1 MTSIGKVQT
10 LRVAELS
17 NYGVYLDGDELGNI
31 LLPNRYVP
39 ENTKVKDE
47 IEVFIYR
54 DSEDR
59 LVATTETPKVEVDGF
74 ALLKVVSISTVG
86 AFMDWGL
93 QKDLLVPYREQQ
105 QDMEVGKSYFVK
117 VYLDDASKR
126 IVGSSKIHKFLNVTP
141 IDYTEG
147 QEVEALITHWNEIGY
162 QAIIN
167 GQHRGMLYKNEL
179 YKMLRSGRTYTAY
192 VKKIREDEKI
202 DLSLDPIG
210 YIKIDSMSQE
220 VLDILKEH
228 NGFLAVNDKSS
239 PEQIKLIFGISKK
252 NFKKSIGALYK
263 QRIIQIDEDGIRLL
277 KKG

>member
-1 MTSIGKVQT
+1 MASIGKVQT
-10 LRVAELS
+10 LRVVELS
-17 NYGVYLDGDELGNI
+17 KYGAYVDGEELGNI

-39 ENTKVKDE
+39 ENTEIDTK
-47 IEVFIYR
+47 IEVFVYR

-59 LVATTETPKVEVDGF
+59 LVATTETPAAQVDDI
-74 ALLKVVSISTVG
+74 ALLKVVSLSTVG

-126 IVGSSKIHKFLNVTP
+126 IVGSCKLHKFLNLTP
-141 IDYTEG
+141 VEYEEG
-147 QEVEALITHWNEIGY
+147 QQVEALVTHWNEIGY
-162 QAIIN
+162 QAVVN
-167 GQHRGMLYKNEL
+167 GEHRGMLYKNET
-179 YKMLRSGRTYTAY
+179 YQMLRSGRIYTAY
-192 VKKIREDEKI
+192 VKKIREDEKL
-202 DLSLDPIG
+202 DLSLTPIG
-210 YIKIDSMSQE
+210 YAKIDSISQE
-220 VLDILKEH
+220 VLDILKDH
-228 NGFLAVNDKSS
+228 NGYLAINDKSS

-263 QRIIQIDEDGIRLL
+263 QRIIQIEEDGIRLL